1 MSDFNNKYG
10 KSNLCPPIMNDG
22 RGVKTNF
29 KNNQQIV
36 QDLKKGLNADTSQE
50 FRNELQNK
58 NLSFV
63 TSTLNTR
70 ISDFACNKVPHGEVK
85 LSKEIKLENGD
96 EGSFLDN
103 FKPLV

>member
-10 KSNLCPPIMNDG
+10 KSNLCPSIMNDG

-29 KNNQQIV
+29 KNNQQLV
-36 QDLKKGLNADTSQE
+36 QDLKKSLNAKTSQE

-63 TSTLNTR
+63 TTTLNTR
-70 ISDFACNKVPHGEVK
+70 ISDFTCDKVPHGEVT